1 MSAGDD
7 GTGFDAGRR
16 HWLEGTVACAAMLT
30 AALAEGASPD
40 PARMPP
46 QKGDVLV
53 FPPEQNTGRAIT
65 ASDLVA
71 GAAPLLAYPRDPTS
85 DTVRNRSRLNQIL
98 LLKMDP
104 GTLDRIAARH
114 ALDGVLAFS
123 GVCTHA
129 ACGVSSWKAET
140 ARLVCPC
147 HGSEFDPAAHA
158 LVTAGPAPRPLPIL
172 PLARQGDHFIVAGAF
187 TGKVGVKRP

>member
-16 HWLEGTVACAAMLT
+16 HWLGGTVACAAMLS

-40 PARMPP
+40 PSRMPP

-53 FPPEQNTGRAIT
+53 FPPEQNAGRAIT

-71 GAAPLLAYPRDPTS
+71 GAAPLLAYPRDPS
-85 DTVRNRSRLNQIL
+85 SGALRARSRLNQIL
-98 LLKMDP
+98 LLKLDP
-104 GTLDRIAARH
+104 AKLDRIAARH

-140 ARLVCPC
+140 SRLVCPC

-158 LVTAGPAPRPLPIL
+158 TATAGPAPRALPIL
-172 PLARQGDHFIVAGAF
+172 PLALQGEHFIVAGAF
-187 TGKVGVKRP
+187 TGKVGVKKP

>member
-1 MSAGDD
+1 MSARDD
-7 GTGFDAGRR
+7 GAGFNAGRR

-46 QKGDVLV
+46 QKGDLLA
-53 FPPEQNTGRAIT
+53 FPPDRHGGRAIR
-65 ASDLVA
+65 ADDLVA
-71 GAAPLLAYPRDPTS
+71 GAAPVLAYPRDPATGLLRS
-85 DTVRNRSRLNQIL
+85 RSRLNQIL
-98 LLKMDP
+98 LLKMDA

-114 ALDGVLAFS
+114 AQDGVLAFS

-129 ACGVSSWKAET
+129 ACGVSSWKTET
-140 ARLVCPC
+140 SRLVCPC

-158 LVTAGPAPRPLPIL
+158 TVTAGPAPRPLPIL
-172 PLARQGDHFIVAGAF
+172 PLARQGEHFMVAGAF
-187 TGKVGVKRP
+187 TGKVGVKKI